1 MIGIVVC
8 LAAAFV
14 AAEGGEELRL
24 FQTTETKDFREIATP
39 GFTIHPY
46 PAVKALDV
54 DAAKEKHEF
63 FALGAS
69 LTDASAWVLANM
81 PKDRREK
88 LLRELFTP
96 EGCNLGAI
104 RLNIGASDYSTGLYS
119 YDDTSGD
126 VEMRHFS
133 LARDDEFLVPMAKA
147 VKAIRPDVFVF
158 ASPWSPPGWM
168 KTSGMMIGGNLKDEY
183 MPALANYFVRYVQGY
198 GERGIAIDAVTP
210 QNETMC
216 DTRGQYPCCTYPAQ
230 QEGAFVR
237 DHLAPAFCKA
247 GVASKIWVQDAS
259 ASGRAVVR
267 LDVGFQVMRDDTARS
282 GM

>member
-1 MIGIVVC
+1 MATLTVL
-8 LAAAFV
+8 LAAALV

-46 PAVKALDV
+46 PAVKTLDV

-96 EGCNLGAI
+96 KGCNLGAI
-104 RLNIGASDYSTGLYS
+104 RLNIGASDYSTG
-119 YDDTSGD
+119 
-126 VEMRHFS
+126 
-133 LARDDEFLVPMAKA
+133 
-147 VKAIRPDVFVF
+147 
-158 ASPWSPPGWM
+158 
-168 KTSGMMIGGNLKDEY
+168 
-183 MPALANYFVRYVQGY
+183 Q
-198 GERGIAIDAVTP
+198 
-210 QNETMC
+210 
-216 DTRGQYPCCTYPAQ
+216 
-230 QEGAFVR
+230 
-237 DHLAPAFCKA
+237 
-247 GVASKIWVQDAS
+247 VQDAS
-259 ASGRAVVR
+259 APGRAVVR